1 MPPSQKFA
9 DNARMAVSADLRKVY
24 LPKKFSQEKP
34 PKNVLIVIG
43 GAAAGPKSG
52 RSRGTAV
59 MMSDQNASA
68 NVSVV
73 AANVSA
79 RNM

>member
-9 DNARMAVSADLRKVY
+9 DNAQMAVNAALRKVY

-34 PKNVLIVIG
+34 PKNVIIVIG
-43 GAAAGPKSG
+43 DAVVDQRSGKSLEMV
-52 RSRGTAV
+52 V
-59 MMSDQNASA
+59 MMNVLSVSVNASA
-68 NVSVV
+68 AVVS
-73 AANVSA
+73 ANA